1 LLRWG
6 LVPSWAMDAR
16 LGYTTF
22 NARAEEA
29 STKPAFR
36 EALKTRRCLVPA
48 DAFYEWKRID
58 PKTKQP
64 FAIALKSGE
73 PCAFAG
79 L

>member
-1 LLRWG
+1 
-6 LVPSWAMDAR
+6 MDAR